1 MMPHQ
6 IALIEDDTAVAISLR
21 SGLEQEGY
29 QVAWF
34 KNGRSGIQALLQQP
48 PHLLILDIRLPDMSG
63 FDICRELRQKQFK
76 SPILMLTARQ
86 EELDK
91 VLGLE
96 IGADDYMTKP
106 FGLRELLA
114 RIRANIRRAYGD
126 LAHSENTQR
135 LEVGDLLINLDAAL
149 VQRGNE
155 SLNLTPTEYRLLV
168 YLTRHKGQAMSRRQ
182 LLQAVWDDAG
192 EVESEQT
199 VNVHIRR
206 LREKVELSPSKPALI
221 LTVPGIGYR
230 LVA

>member
-1 MMPHQ
+1 MPHH
-6 IALIEDDTAVAISLR
+6 IALIEDDTAVATSLR

-29 QVAWF
+29 QVSWF
-34 KNGRSGIQALLQQP
+34 KNGRSGIQSLLNHP

-63 FDICRELRQKQFK
+63 FDICRELRQNKFMP
-76 SPILMLTARQ
+76 PILMLTARQ
-86 EELDK
+86 DELDK

-114 RIRANIRRAYGD
+114 RIRAHIRRAYGD
-126 LAHSENTQR
+126 LAQSDGTQ
-135 LEVGDLLINLDAAL
+135 LIEVGDLLINLDAAL

-182 LLQAVWDDAG
+182 LLLDVWDDAG
-192 EVESEQT
+192 EVENEQT

-206 LREKVELSPSKPALI
+206 LREKVELNPSKPSLI